1 MCSVIL
7 TGILTVLS
15 KMLLYSVYHF
25 NRRTIVFSISLQAIW
40 VSKGKANMMANWVLE
55 WRRQENA
62 TSSLRYNSR
71 VPN

>member
-1 MCSVIL
+1 MLSNPDWDPDCFVQNVVIFC
-7 TGILTVLS
+7 V
-15 KMLLYSVYHF
+15 HF
-25 NRRTIVFSISLQAIW
+25 NRRTIIFSISLQAIW